1 MKSSQSVTVNPAPV
15 NPAPVNSATVI
26 GAGFAGLLSALRLRQ
41 AGVRVTVL
49 DHLTRAGGKAA
60 LGPVQGGWDSFS
72 SGPTVVTMPQVF
84 RGVHRRL
91 GLPEPVLS
99 PARPTTHYSYP
110 DGRTFSPEALDVA
123 GSLDSTLSQLSAQ
136 EGRDYVRLLNH
147 ARQMY
152 EDAAPTF
159 IFGPPPGRLE
169 LARYALTR
177 GTNAAPH
184 LRLSQ
189 LVQSGPHL
197 TPFWLRFATYL
208 GADPYQAPAVLH
220 NIAWVEL
227 GQGVWHMQGGM
238 GAFAARL
245 EARARELGVQ
255 FEYGARVEHLISR
268 DGKVVAAHT
277 SRGVFTADAWVSAT
291 DRSLTSGWLGRGPER
306 QARGVSGFAVQ
317 LRFSEDLGH
326 AHHLLFP
333 PEYAREWRDIGAG
346 RLPTDP
352 TLYLHL
358 DGERGFLLVNAPP
371 RPEAVGDARE
381 YALFLLRQLAARM
394 PLPVVDWHALSP
406 LDYARTAQGGA
417 LYGRA
422 PHGLM
427 GSLRPDWRF
436 AGLSNLVQV
445 GGTVHPG
452 GGVPLSMLSGW
463 NGAGALIGEGY
474 DGLKYFSS

>member
-1 MKSSQSVTVNPAPV
+1 MNPNLNSVI
-15 NPAPVNSATVI
+15 VI
-26 GAGFAGLLSALRLRQ
+26 GSGFSGLLAALRLRRQ
-41 AGVRVTVL
+41 GLKVMVL
-49 DHLTRAGGKAA
+49 DNLERPGGKTA
-60 LGPVQGGWDSFS
+60 LGPVEGGWDSFS
-72 SGPTVVTMPQVF
+72 SGPTVVTMPAVF
-84 RGVHRRL
+84 RGVHQRL
-91 GLPEPVLS
+91 GLSAPVLS
-99 PARPTTHYSYP
+99 PARPTTRYRYP
-110 DGRTFSPEALDVA
+110 DGRTFAPEALNVA
-123 GSLDSTLSQLSAQ
+123 GSLDTTLAQLSVQ
-136 EGRDYVRLLNH
+136 EARDYVRLLAH

-159 IFGPPPGRLE
+159 IFSPPPGRLD

-177 GTNAAPH
+177 GRNAAPH
-184 LRLSQ
+184 LKLSQ

-227 GQGVWHMQGGM
+227 GQGVWHMQGGL
-238 GAFAARL
+238 GGFAARL
-245 EARARELGVQ
+245 AAQASDLGVV
-255 FEYGARVEHLISR
+255 FESGTAVEHLITER
-268 DGKVVAAHT
+268 GRVVAAHT
-277 SRGVFTADAWVSAT
+277 DRGVFTADAWVSAA
-291 DRSLTSGWLGRGPER
+291 DRSLTSAWLGRGPEP

-317 LRFSEDLGH
+317 LRFSEDLGQ

-333 PEYAREWRDIGAG
+333 PVYAREWRDIGAG
-346 RLPTDP
+346 QLPTDP

-358 DGERGFLLVNAPP
+358 DGEHGFLLVNAPP
-371 RPEAVGDARE
+371 RPEAVTDPQDYAR
-381 YALFLLRQLAARM
+381 FLLRQLQARM
-394 PLPVVDWHALSP
+394 PLPIREWNALSP
-406 LDYARTAQGGA
+406 ADYARTAQGGA

-422 PHGLM
+422 PHGLT

-463 NGAGALIGEGY
+463 NGAGALLGLEY
-474 DGLKYFSS
+474 DSLGGDRAD